1 MIVFAAGACYNTSSS
16 KERRLMHMM
25 KYMEQ
30 STVKSDVD
38 DLIYG
43 GAGTVPSER

>member
-1 MIVFAAGACYNTSSS
+1 MIVFTAGACYNTFRL
-16 KERRLMHMM
+16 KKRRLMHMM